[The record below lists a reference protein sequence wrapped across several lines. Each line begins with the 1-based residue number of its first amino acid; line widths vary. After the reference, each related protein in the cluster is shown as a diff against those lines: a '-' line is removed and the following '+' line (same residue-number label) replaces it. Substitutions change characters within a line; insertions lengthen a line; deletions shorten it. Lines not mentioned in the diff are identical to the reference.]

1 MYTAER
7 RFFGSI
13 LGVGH
18 SALLEMAQ
26 RLVVSD
32 QIIYSL
38 GESGQHGTPGRF
50 YHDHVDRRGRLFDI
64 RIVVQHV

>member
-7 RFFGSI
+7 RLFGSI
-13 LGVGH
+13 LGVGL
-18 SALLEMAQ
+18 SALLVMAQ

-38 GESGQHGTPGRF
+38 GESGQHGIPGRF
-50 YHDHVDRRGRLFDI
+50 YHDHVDRRGRLLDI